1 MPGHVKKAKEGE
13 VDPDPMPYLIVPLET
28 KRADAQIPYDAKK
41 SYYCPDGKHGFMEC
55 MLESDE
61 GGKATVMCGHEV
73 INETIRFLLNGGVYK
88 LKVKYIFDYR
98 IDIQIKF
105 LLTEKSLQIRG
116 NWPSQPKKV

>member
-73 INETIRFLLNGGVYK
+73 INETIGFFKMGVCISYK
-88 LKVKYIFDYR
+88 LKIF
-98 IDIQIKF
+98 
-105 LLTEKSLQIRG
+105 LTVTFIFKL
-116 NWPSQPKKV
+116 NFY